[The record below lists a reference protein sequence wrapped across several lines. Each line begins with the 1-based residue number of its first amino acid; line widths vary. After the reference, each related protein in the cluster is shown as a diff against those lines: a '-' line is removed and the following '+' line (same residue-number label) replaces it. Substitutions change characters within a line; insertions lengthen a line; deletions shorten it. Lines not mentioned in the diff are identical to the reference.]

1 MLEWKSQE
9 KAITQEEEG
18 ACKREIKAIQKE
30 LAALQQPI
38 KQAGLPVL
46 LIFEGWSASGKGSI
60 ISKVISA
67 LDPRGYQV
75 WSYADPTDEEGRR
88 PLLWS
93 FWRDLPP
100 RGEMAVLDRS
110 WYSRAL
116 TRLEEDQAAASGL
129 VESINTFERQLGDD
143 GYLILKFFLNI
154 SRREQKR
161 RLEKLSDH
169 GATAWR
175 VTDRDWRRNREY
187 AARAEVTELLLQAT
201 NPVHAPWHVVQ
212 NEDKT
217 RGTLE
222 VLRRVRDALRAALED
237 GAPRPLPPEQVPWP
251 LRAMPRLKDVDLSP
265 STTEEAYRAELKRER
280 KKLQKLH
287 SRLYREKVPVVLGFE
302 GWDASGKG
310 GAIRRLSWALDP
322 RGFDVVPIA
331 APTPEELSR
340 PYLWRFWRQLPK
352 DGHVVLFDR
361 TWYGRVMVERVEGL
375 TPEARWSMAY
385 DEINEFERELSRW
398 GAVVLKFWLQI
409 DQDTQLRRFE
419 DRQSTPEKQ
428 YKITEEDWR
437 NRKKWPQYEL
447 AVDEMLQKTST
458 EYAPW
463 ILVEGNDKKYARL
476 KVLRTVRKAL
486 ERRLDG

>member
-60 ISKVISA
+60 ISKVISE

-116 TRLEEDQAAASGL
+116 TRLEEDRAAASGL

-161 RLEKLSDH
+161 RLEKLADH

-237 GAPRPLPPEQVPWP
+237 GAPRPLPPEQAPWP

-331 APTPEELSR
+331 APTPLEKSHQH
-340 PYLWRFWRQLPK
+340 LWRFWTALPK
-352 DGHVVLFDR
+352 DGHVTIFDR
-361 TWYGRVMVERVEGL
+361 TWYGRVMVERIEGFCS
-375 TPEARWSMAY
+375 EEEWRRAY
-385 DEINEFERELSRW
+385 EEINHFEQELTER
-398 GAVVLKFWLQI
+398 GAILLKFWLHI
-409 DQDTQLRRFE
+409 SPEEQLRRFHE
-419 DRQSTPEKQ
+419 RQNTPEKQ
-428 YKITEEDWR
+428 WKITDEDWR
-437 NRKKWPQYEL
+437 NREKWPAYEQ
-447 AVDEMLQKTST
+447 AVDEMLLRTHRAQ
-458 EYAPW
+458 APW
-463 ILVEGNDKKYARL
+463 IVVEAENKKFARL
-476 KVLRTVRKAL
+476 KVLHSVINAVEEAL
-486 ERRLDG
+486 K

>member
-46 LIFEGWSASGKGSI
+46 LVFEGWSASGKGSI
-60 ISKVISA
+60 ISKVISE

-88 PLLWS
+88 PLLWP

-310 GAIRRLSWALDP
+310 GGRSAGSPGRWTPGALMWCPSPRPPRKSSPDPICGVSGGSFPRTAMWSSSTVPGMAGSWW
-322 RGFDVVPIA
+322 RG
-331 APTPEELSR
+331 
-340 PYLWRFWRQLPK
+340 WRASP
-352 DGHVVLFDR
+352 
-361 TWYGRVMVERVEGL
+361 
-375 TPEARWSMAY
+375 
-385 DEINEFERELSRW
+385 
-398 GAVVLKFWLQI
+398 
-409 DQDTQLRRFE
+409 LRRGGAWPMT
-419 DRQSTPEKQ
+419 RSTS
-428 YKITEEDWR
+428 
-437 NRKKWPQYEL
+437 L
-447 AVDEMLQKTST
+447 S
-458 EYAPW
+458 
-463 ILVEGNDKKYARL
+463 GS
-476 KVLRTVRKAL
+476 
-486 ERRLDG
+486 

>member
-60 ISKVISA
+60 ISKVISE

-116 TRLEEDQAAASGL
+116 TRLEEDRAAASGL

-161 RLEKLSDH
+161 RLEKLADH

-175 VTDRDWRRNREY
+175 VTDLTRLTVLVADRKS
-187 AARAEVTELLLQAT
+187 
-201 NPVHAPWHVVQ
+201 VV
-212 NEDKT
+212 
-217 RGTLE
+217 
-222 VLRRVRDALRAALED
+222 
-237 GAPRPLPPEQVPWP
+237 
-251 LRAMPRLKDVDLSP
+251 
-265 STTEEAYRAELKRER
+265 
-280 KKLQKLH
+280 
-287 SRLYREKVPVVLGFE
+287 
-302 GWDASGKG
+302 
-310 GAIRRLSWALDP
+310 
-322 RGFDVVPIA
+322 
-331 APTPEELSR
+331 
-340 PYLWRFWRQLPK
+340 
-352 DGHVVLFDR
+352 
-361 TWYGRVMVERVEGL
+361 
-375 TPEARWSMAY
+375 
-385 DEINEFERELSRW
+385 
-398 GAVVLKFWLQI
+398 
-409 DQDTQLRRFE
+409 
-419 DRQSTPEKQ
+419 
-428 YKITEEDWR
+428 
-437 NRKKWPQYEL
+437 
-447 AVDEMLQKTST
+447 
-458 EYAPW
+458 
-463 ILVEGNDKKYARL
+463 
-476 KVLRTVRKAL
+476 
-486 ERRLDG
+486 

>member
-46 LIFEGWSASGKGSI
+46 LVFEGWSASGKGSI
-60 ISKVISA
+60 ISKVISE

-88 PLLWS
+88 PLLWP

-310 GAIRRLSWALDP
+310 GGDPPALLGAGP
-322 RGFDVVPIA
+322 P
-331 APTPEELSR
+331 
-340 PYLWRFWRQLPK
+340 
-352 DGHVVLFDR
+352 
-361 TWYGRVMVERVEGL
+361 GL
-375 TPEARWSMAY
+375 
-385 DEINEFERELSRW
+385 
-398 GAVVLKFWLQI
+398 
-409 DQDTQLRRFE
+409 
-419 DRQSTPEKQ
+419 
-428 YKITEEDWR
+428 
-437 NRKKWPQYEL
+437 
-447 AVDEMLQKTST
+447 
-458 EYAPW
+458 
-463 ILVEGNDKKYARL
+463 
-476 KVLRTVRKAL
+476 
-486 ERRLDG
+486 